1 MARGYGSWVGGDD
14 WRAVVD
20 ASVTTNNPDKA
31 VVAIKCFVES
41 EHGTTSGHPDIRGAV
56 AYGSLAWNWGNA
68 TSIST
73 NSTKTLKAATYTI
86 DKTHSAQTI
95 QAQARVEG
103 ISGIY
108 SGDYSCANVNVS
120 IGVKTSYKVNYYAN
134 KPSAA
139 GGSVTNVPSQQTK
152 WHGESLT
159 LSSTGPSLSNYVFK
173 GWAASASGSVA
184 YAAGATY
191 TGNATL
197 NLYAVWE
204 RSYTVP
210 TAVSGPTLSRV
221 SDTQLKATWA
231 NNSAVPREYTKLA
244 INAQTDNGSWVELSS
259 SLGAS
264 TVNYTWNGA
273 QANHRYRFAVR
284 PYNPAGWGS
293 WAYSGYVYTTPAP
306 PTSVEAVRPS
316 AGSVAVEVT
325 SGAPWAESHVV
336 EVTADGGETW
346 TQVGTVAGAGST
358 YTDTTPPAGTCQ
370 YRARAVIG
378 TMYSD
383 WAYSAEIVALCPP
396 LAPTITQRP
405 AAAIATDSTV
415 TLAWAPN
422 HPDGTE
428 QAQAQVEVTAGGST
442 TTLAISGATTTVD
455 LSSYAETAQSV
466 SVRVRTYGL
475 YAAWG
480 AWSDVVAF
488 TAYVPPS
495 ATITAPSTDGA
506 VERQLPVTIAWSAAD
521 ATGISSQALRLFDGD
536 GRQLRSWQLDGSA
549 TSFQLDRS
557 TYLLTNGKSY
567 SVTLNVSA
575 GSTLQAT
582 ASRSFAI
589 DYLGPAEPTA
599 DIEWDEDSLVC
610 SVTVGE
616 GEDETG
622 ELPHPTSF
630 YVVRILPDGTE
641 WLVADGL
648 SSSQQALDPLPP
660 LGVEFTYRVVAVAE
674 SGVET
679 AGEFV
684 ALHEG
689 DAWAFTFGHGAAET
703 ILLESNAEQSE
714 SISNV
719 GETYHFADGTSNGL
733 PMFYGSFEMDV
744 TLSWSFRLLRGYRD
758 GDLHERLRRAA
769 RQYQTCWARDPM
781 GHRWYVYC
789 KWQVTQG
796 KRSPVIDVSCSA
808 EELRFVEVGE

>member
-1 MARGYGSWVGGDD
+1 MATAYGGWVGGDD
-14 WRAVVD
+14 WRAKVD
-20 ASVTTNNPDKA
+20 ASVTTNNAASA
-31 VVAIKCFVES
+31 VITVKCIVETKY
-41 EHGTTSGHPDIRGAV
+41 GTTSGYNNIKGGTSCN
-56 AYGSLAWNWGNA
+56 GSSYAWSGS

-73 NSTKTLKAATYTI
+73 WSTKTLKTTTYTI
-86 DKTHSAQTI
+86 NKTHGSQSINCKAQ
-95 QAQARVEG
+95 VKG
-103 ISGIY
+103 IAGLY
-108 SGDYSCANVNVS
+108 SGDTSTGSVNVTVS
-120 IGVKTSYKVNYYAN
+120 AKTSYAVSYNAN
-134 KPSAA
+134 
-139 GGSVTNVPSQQTK
+139 GGSGAPSGQTK
-152 WHGESLT
+152 WYGESLT
-159 LSSTGPSLSNYVFK
+159 LSTTRPTRTNYTFK
-173 GWAASASGSVA
+173 GWATSSGGGVA
-184 YAAGATY
+184 YASGATY
-191 TGNATL
+191 TANAAVT
-197 NLYAVWE
+197 LYAVWE

-210 TAVSGPTLSRV
+210 NAVTNLALTRS
-221 SDTQLKATWA
+221 SDTQLKATWT
-231 NNSAVPREYTKLA
+231 NNSAAPREYTKLA
-244 INAQTDNGSWVELSS
+244 INAQTDDGSWVELSS

-273 QANHRYRFAVR
+273 QANHKYRFAVR

-293 WAYSGYVYTTPAP
+293 WAYSGYVYTSPAAP
-306 PTSVEAVRPS
+306 SSVVATVPS

-346 TQVGTVAGAGST
+346 TQVGTVAGAGGT

-383 WAYSAEIVALCPP
+383 WAYSAEIVTLCPP

-415 TLAWAPN
+415 TLVWAPN

-442 TTLAISGATTTVD
+442 TTVAIPGATTTVD

-506 VERQLPVTIAWSAAD
+506 VERQLPVTIAWSAVD

-557 TYLLTNGKSY
+557 TYFLTNGQSY

-714 SISNV
+714 SISNE